1 MVIRTKV
8 LSQVRLNVQREE
20 RLDKLLQLRLMGWS
34 DRQIA
39 AFLNDLGKVSPNGK
53 PYTGKLIWVTLKKYI
68 ERMER
73 KEDTSYQLR
82 SELVYVF

>member
-20 RLDKLLQLRLMGWS
+20 RLDKLLRLRLMGWS

-39 AFLNDLGKVSPNGK
+39 DCLNGLGNVSPNGK

-68 ERMER
+68 ARMER
-73 KEDTSYQLR
+73 KEETYYHME
-82 SELVYVF
+82 SEFVYVE

>member
-8 LSQVRLNVQREE
+8 PSQVRLNVEREE

-39 AFLNDLGKVSPNGK
+39 DCLNDLGNVSPNGK

-73 KEDTSYQLR
+73 KEDTSYQMK

>member
-1 MVIRTKV
+1 M

-39 AFLNDLGKVSPNGK
+39 DCLNDLGNVSPNGK

-73 KEDTSYQLR
+73 KEDTSYQIK
-82 SELVYVF
+82 SEFVYVF